1 MIASKV
7 APYMRHRPKP
17 RNVPDY
23 LIYEIM
29 DGQPIYYK
37 GFRDVLSGKKQAEEI
52 MGSSKLQS
60 YIVTYLTAV
69 LVNFLDEELFTVL
82 GHEAGIH
89 LDKSN
94 NLAGDILVF
103 DTETLPGS
111 DIDEHYA
118 DVPAKIAIEV
128 DVTADTSDI
137 GGVDTYV
144 YKKVRKLLD
153 FGVERVIWINT
164 ATKTI
169 LIADDNL
176 ASWIVQDWNKDI
188 EILEGLTIN
197 IPAFLLKKKIVVK

>member
-1 MIASKV
+1 MIASKI
-7 APYMRHRPKP
+7 APFMRHRPKP

-29 DGQPIYYK
+29 DGKPIYYK
-37 GFRDVLSGKKQAEEI
+37 GFRDVLSGKKQVEEI

-60 YIVTYLTAV
+60 YIVTYLTAM

-94 NLAGDILVF
+94 NLAGDVLVF

-176 ASWIVQDWNKDI
+176 ESWIVQDWNKDI

>member
-7 APYMRHRPKP
+7 APYIRHRPKP

-29 DGQPIYYK
+29 DGKPIYYR
-37 GFRDVLSGKKQAEEI
+37 GFREVLSGKKQAEEI

-60 YIVTYLTAV
+60 YIVTYITIV
-69 LVNFLDEELFTVL
+69 LGKFLNEELFTIL
-82 GHEAGIH
+82 AHEAGIH
-89 LDKSN
+89 LDKSD
-94 NLAGDILVF
+94 NLAGDILIF
-103 DTETLPGS
+103 DNDKLPGEN
-111 DIDEHYA
+111 IDEHYA

-144 YKKVRKLLD
+144 YRKVRKLLD

-164 ATKTI
+164 ASKTI

-176 ASWIVQDWNKDI
+176 ESWIVQDWNKDI

>member
-1 MIASKV
+1 MIASKI

-29 DGQPIYYK
+29 DGKPIYYK
-37 GFRDVLSGKKQAEEI
+37 GFRDVLLGKKQAEEI

-60 YIVTYLTAV
+60 YIVTYITIMLGK
-69 LVNFLDEELFTVL
+69 FLNEELFTIL
-82 GHEAGIH
+82 AHEAGIH
-89 LDKSN
+89 LDNSD
-94 NLAGDILVF
+94 NLAGDILIF
-103 DTETLPGS
+103 DNDKLPGE
-111 DIDEHYA
+111 DIDIHYA

-128 DVTADTSDI
+128 DVTADTSEM

-144 YKKVRKLLD
+144 YRKVRKLLD

-164 ATKTI
+164 ASKTI
-169 LIADDNL
+169 LIADNNL
-176 ASWIVQDWNKDI
+176 DGWIVQDWNKDI

>member
-1 MIASKV
+1 
-7 APYMRHRPKP
+7 
-17 RNVPDY
+17 
-23 LIYEIM
+23 M
-29 DGQPIYYK
+29 DGQAIYHK
-37 GFRDVLSGKKQAEEI
+37 GFKDNLEGKGINFLK
-52 MGSSKLQS
+52 SR
-60 YIVTYLTAV
+60 IVTCLT
-69 LVNFLDEELFTVL
+69 LKIHDFLDEEYFTVL
-82 GHEAGIH
+82 AHSVGIH

-94 NLAGDILVF
+94 NLAGDVLVF

-137 GGVDTYV
+137 GRVDTYV
-144 YKKVRKLLD
+144 YRKVRKLLD

-176 ASWIVQDWNKDI
+176 ESWIV
-188 EILEGLTIN
+188 
-197 IPAFLLKKKIVVK
+197 

>member
-1 MIASKV
+1 
-7 APYMRHRPKP
+7 
-17 RNVPDY
+17 
-23 LIYEIM
+23 
-29 DGQPIYYK
+29 
-37 GFRDVLSGKKQAEEI
+37 
-52 MGSSKLQS
+52 
-60 YIVTYLTAV
+60 
-69 LVNFLDEELFTVL
+69 
-82 GHEAGIH
+82 
-89 LDKSN
+89 
-94 NLAGDILVF
+94 
-103 DTETLPGS
+103 LPGS

-176 ASWIVQDWNKDI
+176 ESWIVQDWNKDI

>member
-1 MIASKV
+1 MTASKI
-7 APYMRHRPKP
+7 APHI
-17 RNVPDY
+17 RNPSDGTDISDY
-23 LIYEIM
+23 LIYEIL
-29 DGQPIYYK
+29 DGLPIFYNGYK
-37 GFRDVLSGKKQAEEI
+37 DVLLNKKQADEI
-52 MGSSKLQS
+52 KYKSSQTTFILSNLFSLFLKLLDDDK
-60 YIVTYLTAV
+60 YIVLC
-69 LVNFLDEELFTVL
+69 NL
-82 GHEAGIH
+82 GFYINEF
-89 LDKSN
+89 N
-94 NLAGDILVF
+94 NLTGNIVIYGESEF
-103 DTETLPGS
+103 KGMT
-111 DIDEHYA
+111 IDEHYA
-118 DVPAKIAIEV
+118 DVPPKIAIEV

-176 ASWIVQDWNKDI
+176 ESWIVQDWNKDI

>member
-1 MIASKV
+1 
-7 APYMRHRPKP
+7 MRHRPKP

-37 GFRDVLSGKKQAEEI
+37 GFRDVLLGKKQAEEI

-60 YIVTYLTAV
+60 YIVTYITIMLGK
-69 LVNFLDEELFTVL
+69 FLNEELFTIL
-82 GHEAGIH
+82 AHEAGIH
-89 LDKSN
+89 LDNSD
-94 NLAGDILVF
+94 NLAGDILIF
-103 DTETLPGS
+103 DNDKLPGE
-111 DIDEHYA
+111 DIDIHYA

-128 DVTADTSDI
+128 DVTADTSEM

-144 YKKVRKLLD
+144 YRKVRKLLD

-164 ATKTI
+164 ASKTI
-169 LIADDNL
+169 LIADNNL
-176 ASWIVQDWNKDI
+176 DSWIVQDWNKDI

>member
-1 MIASKV
+1 MNASKI
-7 APYMRHRPKP
+7 APFSRHAFMPQ
-17 RNVPDY
+17 NITDY

-29 DGQPIYYK
+29 DRKPVYYK
-37 GFRDVLSGKKQAEEI
+37 GYEDVLLGKKQVEQI
-52 MGSSKLQS
+52 IGSNLLRS
-60 YIVTYLTAV
+60 YILSIITAKIF
-69 LVNFLDEELFTVL
+69 NFLDDDLFTIL
-82 GHEAGIH
+82 THTTIH

-94 NLAGDILVF
+94 NLAGDILIF